1 MKKTLTAALTT
12 ALVVG
17 AASTT
22 FAAANPFSDVPADHW
37 AYDAVAQLADDGV
50 IEGYG
55 DGTYRGQNEITRYE
69 MAQMVAKAMAKED
82 QVNAQQK
89 AMIDRL
95 AAEFSEEL
103 NNLGVRVSN
112 LEDRIDN
119 VKWTGKLQYTYSY
132 KGGKGVD
139 DGPEK
144 DSEILFRLQPT
155 ATINDHWKVKAR
167 LDAKWNPGSDTPK
180 DKTDKEKGGNVK
192 LKRAYAAGHYGITDI
207 NAGLIPYFSEQGVV
221 LDDQLSGAEIVVGAD
236 QKLTGTLMGGR
247 INLGDTAVDG
257 IDDQHANLF
266 GLNLTWKATDSFTLA
281 GEYYRLSAH
290 DKYTDWNAADDSSN
304 AQNIWGIGAT
314 YTVDKNFHANA
325 GYWKNTDFDDTKYAH
340 DPAHKGAA
348 DHAWNVELGYKGAEP
363 ENMHSFGL
371 YAAYR
376 YLGQGASIAPTF
388 DGVDWGEKGW
398 EVGGNY
404 TFAKN
409 VVGTLL
415 YADGHKIQTGD
426 NDRVRKGWA
435 RLEYFF

>member
-112 LEDRIDN
+112 LESRIDN
-119 VKWTGKLQYTYSY
+119 VKWTGELRYTY
-132 KGGKGVD
+132 
-139 DGPEK
+139 EK
-144 DSEILFRLQPT
+144 KTGEDMAKAKTDNELLFRLEPE
-155 ATINDHWKVKAR
+155 ATVNDHWKVKAR
-167 LDAKWNPGSDTPK
+167 VDATWNASEDSAK
-180 DKTDKEKGGNVK
+180 DKNSALT

-207 NAGLIPYFSEQGVV
+207 NAGVIPYFSEQGVV
-221 LDDQLSGAEIVVGAD
+221 LDDNLSGASVVVGAD

-247 INLGDTAVDG
+247 INLGDTAVKDL
-257 IDDQHANLF
+257 DSQHANLF
-266 GLNLTWKATDSFTLA
+266 GLNLTWKATENFTLA

-290 DKYTDWNAADDSSN
+290 NRYTDWNAADDSSN
-304 AQNIWGIGAT
+304 ANNIWGIGAT

-325 GYWKNTDFDDTKYAH
+325 GYWKNTDFDDTVAGH
-340 DPAHKGAA
+340 DTGLA

-415 YADGHKIQTGD
+415 YADGHKIQMGSD
-426 NDRVRKGWA
+426 SSNNRVRKGWA

>member
-112 LEDRIDN
+112 LENRIDN
-119 VKWTGKLQYTYSY
+119 VKWEGKLQYEYTRT
-132 KGGKGVD
+132 KVDGVD
-139 DGPEK
+139 AATDHDLK
-144 DSEILFRLQPT
+144 FRLEPT
-155 ATINDHWKVKAR
+155 ATVNDHWKVKAR
-167 LDAKWNPGSDTPK
+167 LDAHWNPDSDQG
-180 DKTDKEKGGNVK
+180 KEDDNGNPDSNVK
-192 LKRAYAAGHYGITDI
+192 LKRAYVAGHYGITDI
-207 NAGLIPYFSEQGVV
+207 NAGLIPYYSEQGVV
-221 LDDQLSGAEIVVGAD
+221 FDGEFSGASVTVGAGQTLSGTLLAGRAREID
-236 QKLTGTLMGGR
+236 
-247 INLGDTAVDG
+247 GDAATAPSNVQG
-257 IDDQHANLF
+257 VNI
-266 GLNLTWKATDSFTLA
+266 TWKPSEQFSGAA
-281 GEYYRLSAH
+281 EYYRASLG
-290 DKYTDWNAADDSSN
+290 DEYN
-304 AQNIWGIGAT
+304 NIWGVGAT
-314 YTVDKNFHANA
+314 YNFAKTASLNG
-325 GYWKNTDFDDTKYAH
+325 GYWKNTTPNDSDT
-340 DPAHKGAA
+340 DR
-348 DHAWNVELGYKGAEP
+348 AWNAQLSYKGAEQ

-371 YAAYR
+371 FVAYR
-376 YLGQGASIAPTF
+376 RLGEKVAFNPTF
-388 DGVDWGEKGW
+388 DAIKSGEKGW
-398 EVGGNY
+398 EVGGDY

-409 VVGTLL
+409 VVGTLKYFNGRQL
-415 YADGHKIQTGD
+415 SDDKKLNRFYGS
-426 NDRVRKGWA
+426 
-435 RLEYFF
+435 LEYFF

>member
-112 LEDRIDN
+112 LENRIDN
-119 VKWTGKLQYTYSY
+119 VKWEGKLQYEYTRT
-132 KGGKGVD
+132 KVDGVD
-139 DGPEK
+139 ADTDHDLK
-144 DSEILFRLQPT
+144 FRLEPT
-155 ATINDHWKVKAR
+155 ATVNDHWKVKAR
-167 LDAKWNPGSDTPK
+167 LDAHWNPDSDQG
-180 DKTDKEKGGNVK
+180 KEDDNGNPDSNVK
-192 LKRAYAAGHYGITDI
+192 LKRAYVAGHYGITDI
-207 NAGLIPYFSEQGVV
+207 NAGLIPYYSEQGVV
-221 LDDQLSGAEIVVGAD
+221 FDGEFSGASVTVGAGQTLSGTLLAGRAREID
-236 QKLTGTLMGGR
+236 GT
-247 INLGDTAVDG
+247 NTTAPSNVQG
-257 IDDQHANLF
+257 VNI
-266 GLNLTWKATDSFTLA
+266 TWKPSEQFSGAA
-281 GEYYRLSAH
+281 EYYRASLG
-290 DKYTDWNAADDSSN
+290 DEYN
-304 AQNIWGIGAT
+304 NIWGVGAT
-314 YTVDKNFHANA
+314 YNFAKTASLNG
-325 GYWKNTDFDDTKYAH
+325 GYWKNTTPNNSDT
-340 DPAHKGAA
+340 DR
-348 DHAWNVELGYKGAEP
+348 AWNAQLSYKGAEQ

-371 YAAYR
+371 FVAYR
-376 YLGQGASIAPTF
+376 RLGKEVAFNPTF
-388 DGVDWGEKGW
+388 DAIKSGEKGW
-398 EVGGNY
+398 EVGGDY

-409 VVGTLL
+409 VVGTLKYFNGRYITTDTKL
-415 YADGHKIQTGD
+415 NRFYGS
-426 NDRVRKGWA
+426 
-435 RLEYFF
+435 LEYFF

>member
-112 LEDRIDN
+112 LESRIDN
-119 VKWTGKLQYTYSY
+119 VKWTGKLQYEY
-132 KGGKGVD
+132 KRMKD
-139 DGPEK
+139 DGRNAGK
-144 DSEILFRLQPT
+144 AWTDTNTLKFRLEPT
-155 ATINDHWKVKAR
+155 ATVNDHWKVKAR
-167 LDAKWNPGSDTPK
+167 LDAEWNPDEDTGDDGK
-180 DKTDKEKGGNVK
+180 VT

-207 NAGLIPYFSEQGVV
+207 NAGLIPYYSEQGVV
-221 LDDQLSGAEIVVGAD
+221 FDGELSGASVMIGKG
-236 QKLTGTLMGGR
+236 QTLSGTLVAGR
-247 INLGDTAVDG
+247 SRNFDKSVDG
-257 IDDQHANLF
+257 PSNVQGVNI
-266 GLNLTWKATDSFTLA
+266 TWMPTEEFTGA
-281 GEYYRLSAH
+281 AEYYRASMRGE
-290 DKYTDWNAADDSSN
+290 YN
-304 AQNIWGIGAT
+304 NIWGVGAT
-314 YTVDKNFHANA
+314 YNFAKTASLNG
-325 GYWKNTDFDDTKYAH
+325 GYWKNTTANNSTTDR
-340 DPAHKGAA
+340 
-348 DHAWNVELGYKGAEP
+348 AWNVQLSYKGAEQ

-371 YAAYR
+371 FVAYR
-376 YLGQGASIAPTF
+376 RLGSAVAVKPTF
-388 DGVDWGEKGW
+388 DAIDRGYKGW
-398 EVGGNY
+398 EIGGDY

-409 VVGTLL
+409 VVGTLKYFNGRNL
-415 YADGHKIQTGD
+415 AKDTKAHAYYGS
-426 NDRVRKGWA
+426 
-435 RLEYFF
+435 LEYFF